1 MTKKGSLILNH
12 EQIRQKIRRIAYEI
26 YENNFKEKGL
36 LLAGVLDKG
45 YRLATLIAEELE
57 QISAIKTTLIK
68 IELDKFAPT
77 QGEIKLD
84 CEEKILKNR
93 CIIIVDDVLNTGRT
107 IAYSL
112 KPFLNTP
119 VKKIETAV
127 LVNRSHGQFPIASEY
142 TGYQLSTTINEHIEV
157 DLQSNNMSVSLH

>member
-1 MTKKGSLILNH
+1 MTKAGSLILDH
-12 EQIRQKIRRIAYEI
+12 EQIRQKIRRIAHEI

-36 LLAGVLDKG
+36 FLAGVLDKG
-45 YRLATLIAEELE
+45 YRLAELIAKELQ
-57 QISAIKTTLIK
+57 QISPIETTLIR

-84 CEEKILKNR
+84 CDEKLLKNQ

-112 KPFLNTP
+112 KPFLNTRI
-119 VKKIETAV
+119 KKIETAV

-142 TGYQLSTTINEHIEV
+142 TGYELSTTINEHIEV
-157 DLQSNNMSVSLH
+157 DLQKDNMSVSLH